1 MLAALTQLLVCQ
13 LVGEVIARSLAL
25 PVPGPVIGFALLFGV
40 LLARGAAP
48 TGLRDTANALL
59 GHLSLLFVPAGVGV
73 MVHLD
78 RLGADATAIVAS
90 LVAST
95 VLTIAVTA
103 LVFRALARRTQDERT

>member
-13 LVGEVIARSLAL
+13 LVGEVIARYFAL
-25 PVPGPVIGFALLFGV
+25 PVPGPVIGFALLFGA

-48 TGLRDTANALL
+48 AGLRDTANALL

-90 LVAST
+90 LVGST

-103 LVFRALARRTQDERT
+103 RVFRALAGHRSEQRP